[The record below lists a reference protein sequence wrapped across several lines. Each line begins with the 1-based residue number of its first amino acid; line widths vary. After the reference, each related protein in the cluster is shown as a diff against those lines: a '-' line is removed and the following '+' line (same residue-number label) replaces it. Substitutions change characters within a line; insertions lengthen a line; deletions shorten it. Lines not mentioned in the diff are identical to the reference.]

1 MTPAEPA
8 PQEAPRPDGRDVRW
22 AEHRKE
28 RRRQLVEAAL
38 RAIRTH
44 GPTVGMDEISAVAGT
59 SKTVVYRHL
68 GDRVGLYLAVCESVD
83 ELILSEIQRALA
95 DSVGEQA
102 AALRPGGD
110 PRPALTAVIDSYLRL
125 VERDPEVYRFV
136 TRRPIVDG
144 PLQEDPMAGLSD
156 TVATALA
163 EVFTTALNA
172 RGLDADAAET
182 WAHGLVGFVRESAD
196 RWLVSPDRAP
206 REVVVAQLADLA
218 AFGVAGIL
226 NGPPASRGDTT

>member
-59 SKTVVYRHL
+59 SKTVVYRHR
-68 GDRVGLYLAVCESVD
+68 GVRAA
-83 ELILSEIQRALA
+83 LSRGGGVSGAALLLRSTPRALP